1 MENKEK
7 KVAILLSTYNGEK
20 YVREQLTSFL
30 NQTYRNIE
38 IIIRDDGSKDGTI
51 KILEKYVNTHKNIK
65 LVKGKNLGFIK
76 SFFELLK
83 LGNADYYA
91 YADQDDIWFPNK
103 IELAVNSLNNLDNEK
118 PNMAFSNVDYHDVEM
133 NFMGHGEEHKTYS
146 FTNSLYECVSQ
157 GMTMV
162 INQKARDMILDNIP
176 TECMFHDWWTY
187 MICSGM
193 GNIAYDDVVTVK
205 YRRDKKNATVE
216 GQGFFAILMWR
227 IKNLFGK
234 NGFIK
239 IRIQQLEF
247 KKNFY
252 NKISDE
258 NKKVLDIFV
267 QEKYNFFKA
276 LRKAFYPKK
285 IRRKVTAD
293 IAVRILFIL
302 GVL

>member
-91 YADQDDIWFPNK
+91 YADQDDIWLPNK